1 MTGLGFKPETTNDY
15 FVGIV
20 FVSSLQHKYY
30 NAGQIFFNRYSNQI
44 KQMFNKDDYAP
55 DRWLSALGRTYN
67 GHTALM
73 VGKQRNVEMIV
84 GWDPLSAMQA
94 FIKSTTK
101 GYAGMPPLE
110 GSWHNDVGMDGDPT
124 AVFYGLK
131 INEQQ
136 YNDFKIFISSLVGRR
151 DLGPHLANTGID
163 FKYAFA
169 PADWM
174 QLTSSLENTNLSMD
188 QINIVSNCSD
198 AAFHVLS
205 SFLYDWKKPELVA
218 ELQSFID
225 MEHRGK
231 RNFSQGQLMRWAK
244 QAVVREHADA

>member
-1 MTGLGFKPETTNDY
+1 MTGLGFKPENTNEY

-20 FVSSLQHKYY
+20 FVSSLQHKYF
-30 NAGQIFFNRYSNQI
+30 NAGQIFFNRYTKQI
-44 KQMFNKDDYAP
+44 KQMFNKDDYST
-55 DRWLSALGRTYN
+55 DRWLSAVGRTYN

-73 VGKQRNVEMIV
+73 VGKQRNIEMIV

-124 AVFYGLK
+124 AVFYGLN

-136 YNDFKIFISSLVGRR
+136 YKDFKTFISSLVGRN
-151 DLGPHLANTGID
+151 DLGSHLADSGIE
-163 FKYAFA
+163 FKYAFK

-174 QLTSSLENTNLSMD
+174 QLTSSLENKSLRMD
-188 QINIVSNCSD
+188 QINIVANCSD

-225 MEHRGK
+225 MEHEGK

-244 QAVVREHADA
+244 QAVA